1 MSKRIS
7 RRDFM
12 KLSGA
17 AAGMF
22 LTAGGLGQLAPLRA
36 QEGQALAS
44 HITIGNTS
52 IQPNLSPF
60 FQAYFQAR
68 QIYDTLIETSATGE
82 LLPGLAVEW
91 NRAEP
96 TVLEMRLR
104 DDVFFSNGERF
115 TAASVAF
122 TMNHLM
128 TVGMSNFGAY
138 QIPLTDLNLIPIFSP
153 TGDMLAPPLFDSES
167 IEIIDDTNLVIR
179 TTRPDPILEKRLSRL
194 FILSEQYMAESDGD
208 LTNGAVGTGYFRVA
222 DWVPGE
228 RIDFETWDGN
238 WRGDLPLQTATYV
251 AVGELRTALLAGDID
266 IAQSLPPDVA
276 RTMVDSGEFNVT
288 TKPGLSTEI
297 VRFFP
302 ENNEALQDVNV
313 RRALNLAINKEEYN
327 AIIRAGFGSPTTG
340 QLLQPGVEGYN
351 DDLTGFAYN
360 PDEARRLLSE
370 AGYAN
375 LELSLGAPNTVRTD
389 AETVAGYL
397 EAIGVRVTLETPDSG
412 SIISELITGTE
423 RSMIMAGAQ
432 YSTLGD
438 WTQAMV
444 AIDPTTLPPGA
455 PVEFPNERFN
465 ELNQQIKLA
474 DDAEERNALIRENA
488 ALMRDE
494 AAVLF
499 LSWVDYYFV
508 HSPQVTSM
516 ALNLDNSPQIHSI
529 RKVL

>member
-1 MSKRIS
+1 MSIS

-12 KLSGA
+12 KFTGA
-17 AAGMF
+17 AAGAF
-22 LTAGGLGQLAPLRA
+22 LSANGFGQLAAVRA
-36 QEGQALAS
+36 QDGATLAS

-60 FQAYFQAR
+60 FQSYFQAR
-68 QIYDTLIETSATGE
+68 QIYDTLIETNANGD
-82 LLPGLAVEW
+82 LLPGLAVEG
-91 NRAEP
+91 NRVEP

-122 TMNHLM
+122 TMNHLL
-128 TVGMSNFGAY
+128 TVGMSNIGAY
-138 QIPLTDLNLIPIFSP
+138 QIPLTDLNLLPLFS
-153 TGDMLAPPLFDSES
+153 TAGEMLAPPLFGPES

-194 FILSEQYMAESDGD
+194 FILSEQYMTESDGD

-228 RIDFETWDGN
+228 RVDLETWEGN
-238 WRGDLPLQTATYV
+238 WRGNYPVQTASYV

-266 IAQSLPPDVA
+266 IAQSLPPDIA
-276 RTMVDSGEFNVT
+276 RTMVDSGEFDVT
-288 TKPGLSTEI
+288 SKPGLSTEI

-302 ENNEALQDVNV
+302 NTNEALQNPDV
-313 RRALNLAINKEEYN
+313 RRAINLAVNKDEYN
-327 AIIRAGFGSPTTG
+327 AIIRAGFGSSTTG
-340 QLLQPGVEGYN
+340 QLLQPGMDGYN
-351 DDLTGFAYN
+351 DALEGFPYD

-370 AGYAN
+370 AGFAN
-375 LELSLGAPNTVRTD
+375 MALSFGAPNTVRAG
-389 AETVAGYL
+389 AEAIAGYL
-397 EAIGVRVTLETPDSG
+397 EAVGIRVQLETPDTG
-412 SIISELITGTE
+412 TIISELITGTE
-423 RSMIMAGAQ
+423 RNLIMAGAQ
-432 YSTLGD
+432 FSTLGD
-438 WTQAMV
+438 WSQAMV

-455 PVEFPNERFN
+455 PVEFVSERFN

-494 AAVLF
+494 AAVLY
-499 LSWVDYYFV
+499 LSWVDFYFV
-508 HSPQVTSM
+508 HTPQVTSM
-516 ALNLDNSPQIHSI
+516 TLNLDNSPQLYS
-529 RKVL
+529 VEMMA